1 MNWNKFN
8 AGKGKNIAL
17 CKDFTTGIANIDTLS
32 KKSFSINTFF
42 NHVYLLRMIGNEA
55 GMLDKQYSNADQ
67 KISFLALGQ

>member
-17 CKDFTTGIANIDTLS
+17 CKEFTTGIANINTLL

-42 NHVYLLRMIGNEA
+42 IRVYLLRIIGNEQE
-55 GMLDKQYSNADQ
+55 MRRNL
-67 KISFLALGQ
+67 IH